1 MFKLI
6 EIIESEQTAKRVIS
20 IYDNFNQTYKVRYLG
35 RTYIVL
41 DFLSKTPKNKEIS
54 FFYEEEI
61 VKKITEY
68 KEVFYFDDN
77 LEDIIKNFKIH
88 EYKKQFFN
96 LMLEA
101 FLETDKI
108 KENTKNKLK
117 LYFNLE

>member
-20 IYDNFNQTYKVRYLG
+20 IDDKFNRPYKVKYLG
-35 RTYIVL
+35 SKFVIL
-41 DFLSKTPKNKEIS
+41 DFLFKTPKNKEKS

-61 VKKITEY
+61 VKATTKY
-68 KEVFYFDDN
+68 KEIFYFEDDFN
-77 LEDIIKNFKIH
+77 DIIRNFEIH
-88 EYKKQFFN
+88 KHKKQFFN
-96 LMLEA
+96 LMLKA

>member
-6 EIIESEQTAKRVIS
+6 EIIESEQIAKRVIS
-20 IYDNFNQTYKVRYLG
+20 IYDNFDQTCKVRYLG

-41 DFLSKTPKNKEIS
+41 DFLFKTPKNKEIS

>member
-6 EIIESEQTAKRVIS
+6 EIIESEQIAKRVIS
-20 IYDNFNQTYKVRYLG
+20 IYDKFNQTCKVRYLG
-35 RTYIVL
+35 RTYIIL
-41 DFLSKTPKNKEIS
+41 DFLFETPKNKEIS

-117 LYFNLE
+117 LYFNLG

>member
-1 MFKLI
+1 MLKLI
-6 EIIESEQTAKRVIS
+6 EIIESEQIAKRVIS
-20 IYDNFNQTYKVRYLG
+20 MYDNFNQPYKVRHLG
-35 RTYIVL
+35 RTYVIL
-41 DFLSKTPKNKEIS
+41 DFLFKTPKNKEKS

-68 KEVFYFDDN
+68 KEIFYFEDDFN
-77 LEDIIKNFKIH
+77 DIIRNFEIH
-88 EYKKQFFN
+88 KYKKQFFN